1 MTQWHYTGLGV
12 SLPPLTRINT
22 GPKTSNLEG
31 HAISKRKCNELWKQ
45 QRPRAISTEAM
56 GAKMRAMKK
65 LAHRTAK
72 DIKDKIERDV
82 RIAIRS
88 AAKDDPD
95 LRAIGMTDQEAN
107 ALVTVTMRLINEG

>member
-1 MTQWHYTGLGV
+1 MTQWHSTGLGV
-12 SLPPLTRINT
+12 SLPPLTSINT

-31 HAISKRKCNELWKQ
+31 NAISKRKCNELWKQ

-56 GAKMRAMKK
+56 GAKMGAKMRAMKK

-72 DIKDKIERDV
+72 AIRDKIERDV

-88 AAKDDPD
+88 SANDDH
-95 LRAIGMTDQEAN
+95 
-107 ALVTVTMRLINEG
+107 